1 MNNAELRE
9 QEIVRLKR
17 ELSIRYNYLMTVIL
31 LIYALIYFFIIKH
44 EVLAYYCLIGAVVMF
59 IHAYVFDTIFPSL
72 LLEKRVR
79 SFLIIAPLYIF
90 FFILYFWKY
99 TIVNLC
105 WLVPIPF
112 GAYIFLGKKEGLI
125 FSIYA
130 MLILV
135 IICFTAIFFPFN
147 FKEIP
152 YEKTRYTDISV
163 IGFNIIIICLFVY
176 YKDKIRELEIITA
189 IEEKEQ
195 IILPVK
201 LNDEDRSGAELLFE
215 NIEKEMINNKLFI
228 NPEFN
233 ISILSTIL
241 KVSNNYIS
249 RAIRLQGYSNFNNY
263 VNSHRISYVKKLIE
277 ENDLSRITLMYIYTG
292 AGFTSQSTFNR
303 AFKQFVGMTPS
314 EYIQNINDKL
324 ESND

>member
-1 MNNAELRE
+1 MA
-9 QEIVRLKR
+9 
-17 ELSIRYNYLMTVIL
+17 VIL
-31 LIYALIYFFIIKH
+31 LIYALVYFFIIKH
-44 EVLAYYCLIGAVVMF
+44 EVLAYYCLGGAVVML

-79 SFLIIAPLYIF
+79 SYLIIAPLYIF

-112 GAYIFLGKKEGLI
+112 GAYIFLGKKDGLI
-125 FSIYA
+125 FSAYA
-130 MLILV
+130 MLILLC
-135 IICFTAIFFPFN
+135 ICFTAIFFPFN

-189 IEEKEQ
+189 IEVKEQ

-201 LNDEDRSGAELLFE
+201 LNDDDRYGAELLFE
-215 NIEKEMINNKLFI
+215 NIEKEMMSNKLYI

-249 RAIRLQGYSNFNNY
+249 RAIRLQGYSNFNHY
-263 VNSHRISYVKKLIE
+263 VNSHRILYVKKLIE
-277 ENDLSRITLMYIYTG
+277 ENDLNRVTLMYIYTE

-303 AFKQFVGMTPS
+303 AFKQVVGMTPS
-314 EYIQNINDKL
+314 EYIQKINKEGRD
-324 ESND
+324 